1 MVQLSKIF
9 LSTLLFFIC
18 MVSCGQKK
26 SPEDCQIVL
35 KRATSEMDKYYQ
47 LQENVYLE
55 NALVDLNK
63 TMLCQETRKKS
74 IELKVSVLVLL
85 TEFKWGENFIDS
97 LNENDFKFPYKK
109 VMNHDYFKALEYEN
123 KGDTLSRDKSINKI
137 VDSIDE
143 YIKQKK
149 FSENNFD
156 DDVFYDFLFMKNKI
170 IKGDAF
176 KREIDSIEKKYPFKT
191 KFFELFR
198 EGFDDMPKSTSPVGN
213 TP

>member
-18 MVSCGQKK
+18 MVSCGQNK
-26 SPEDCQIVL
+26 SPADCQIVL
-35 KRATSEMDKYYQ
+35 KKATSEMDKYYQ

-97 LNENDFKFPYKK
+97 LNEN
-109 VMNHDYFKALEYEN
+109 
-123 KGDTLSRDKSINKI
+123 
-137 VDSIDE
+137 
-143 YIKQKK
+143 
-149 FSENNFD
+149 
-156 DDVFYDFLFMKNKI
+156 
-170 IKGDAF
+170 
-176 KREIDSIEKKYPFKT
+176 
-191 KFFELFR
+191 
-198 EGFDDMPKSTSPVGN
+198 
-213 TP
+213 